1 MFYVTFDI
9 ITMKMKKFLL
19 LSLYL
24 IIIGFTL
31 SISSCKKPLSF
42 SKSNLS
48 FSQDTVI
55 FDTVFTTI
63 GSVTKRFKIY
73 NNDSKTVK
81 IEQITLMG
89 GANSNFRIN
98 VDGESGTN
106 FADLELASKDSLF
119 VFVEVT
125 IDPNNATTPIIIEDS
140 IQFTTNG
147 TEQYVN
153 LVAWGQDAYFHY
165 SVISEGIYDF
175 NEGVWPNDKPH
186 VIYGAAIVDEGKVLE
201 IPAGTEIYMH
211 DKALLYV
218 YKGTLNI
225 TGTLGNEVTIQGDRL
240 ESFYDDVAGQYYGI
254 YIVEAKPCTINYAII
269 KNATS
274 GIHINGSDPTNSPGS
289 YTTTVTNTQIYNSA
303 SYGIFLYNGDANFA
317 EAGRLKAENCVVANN
332 GIHALIV
339 LGGGDYNINHCDFL
353 GYGDGDGVGAAVGV
367 SNYFSGTGVVRSI
380 NEGQITNSVL
390 YGNQDYEFA
399 LDTIGDIALT
409 LDFHMENNLIK
420 SADILTDPNIFV
432 GNNYWNESPYF
443 KNTIEYDYTFW
454 SPSALIDRGNIAY
467 PRAGGVDLNGM
478 ASSGNLDIGAYEY

>member
-1 MFYVTFDI
+1 MFYVTFDT
-9 ITMKMKKFLL
+9 ITMKMKNYILF
-19 LSLYL
+19 SFYL

-31 SISSCKKPLSF
+31 SMSSCKKPLNF

-73 NNDSKTVK
+73 NNDSKTLK
-81 IEQITLMG
+81 IDQITLLG

-98 VDGESGTN
+98 VDGVSGTN
-106 FADLELASKDSLF
+106 FADLELESKDSLF

-125 IDPNNATTPIIIEDS
+125 IDPNNGLTPMVVEDR
-140 IQFTTNG
+140 IQFSTNG
-147 TEQYVN
+147 SDQFVE

-165 SVISEGIYDF
+165 SYISEGVFDL

-186 VIYGAAIVDEGKVLE
+186 VIYGAAVVDSAKTLQ
-201 IPAGTEIYMH
+201 IQAGTDIYLH
-211 DKALLYV
+211 NKALLYV

-225 TGTLGNEVTIQGDRL
+225 TGSLGNEVTFQGDRL

-254 YIVEAKPCTINYAII
+254 YIVEAKPCTIDYAIV

-274 GIHINGSDPTNSPGS
+274 GIHINGSDPTNPPGS
-289 YTTTVTNTQIYNSA
+289 YTATVTNTQIYNSA
-303 SYGIFLYNGDANFA
+303 SYGIFLYNGDENFA

-339 LGGGDYNINHCDFL
+339 LGGGDYNINHCDLL
-353 GYGDGDGVGAAVGV
+353 GYGGGDGTGAAVGV
-367 SNYFSGTGVVRSI
+367 SNYFNGTGVVRSI
-380 NEGQITNSVL
+380 NEGTITNSVL
-390 YGNQDYEFA
+390 YGDTDYEFA

-420 SADILTDPNIFV
+420 SEDILTDPTIFV
-432 GNNYWNESPYF
+432 GDNYWNESPFF
-443 KNTIEYDYTFW
+443 KDVIGYDYTFW
-454 SPSALIDRGNIAY
+454 STSALRDRGNIIF
-467 PRAGGVDLNGM
+467 PRAGGVDING
-478 ASSGNLDIGAYEY
+478 AANSGVPDIGAYEY